1 MGYDLLRLSSKN
13 VHLGTE
19 PGAFCHCVPG
29 LHARVRPERIGGL
42 IDCHFPLHDGAGGLH
57 VPGRALDGFLAC
69 GSGGRPVHDRR
80 AGRQTLGRRG
90 VRPHEGPGICCL
102 RRASALN

>member
-69 GSGGRPVHDRR
+69 GSGGR
-80 AGRQTLGRRG
+80 RG

>member
-69 GSGGRPVHDRR
+69 GSGGRNAGGHRGSPSAARVARMGSVSFRR
-80 AGRQTLGRRG
+80 EMKH
-90 VRPHEGPGICCL
+90 V
-102 RRASALN
+102 

>member
-57 VPGRALDGFLAC
+57 VPGRALDGFLAG
-69 GSGGRPVHDRR
+69 GSGGDIDGFT
-80 AGRQTLGRRG
+80 ALQDMAEMLADIEGRRSGPRCPAG
-90 VRPHEGPGICCL
+90 VGEF
-102 RRASALN
+102 